1 MGKKETVLLIL
12 FLLIN
17 WSSAVHA
24 QKTIVPITVD
34 QAIAEALLNNK
45 SIQVSQTDEKIAEA
59 NFRQTNAVFL
69 PQAEISYT
77 AMTTNNPLNVF
88 GFKLQQQSVTDSDFN
103 PALLNNP
110 AVTQNY
116 MTRADVQMPLL
127 NMDLLYMRKAAQA
140 QVKLYHLQSERT
152 REYIVFEVQNA
163 FLQVQLSYE
172 AVRVLEEA
180 FTSAKATYEF
190 TNNRFQK
197 GLLQKSDLLNAKIQ
211 LTTVE
216 RNLSEAKSNVQNA
229 SDYLSVLM
237 GKTPGVIYTVGKMPT
252 ASVVSSDSVN
262 DVPVTR
268 ADFQAM
274 EKAIEA
280 TNYATKSGSMSYL
293 PKLNAFGAYQLHDSE
308 ALGFGSNAYL
318 AGVRLSWDIFK
329 GTKTKYSI
337 DSKRLESEKLRQQL
351 DEQKDKSRI
360 ELAKNYRQLA
370 DTQLAIQQQ
379 QTAVEQAEE
388 ASRILQNR
396 YQQGLVNT
404 TDVLMADTQLAQQR
418 LNLSQAI
425 FKHHVTIA
433 YITFLTSSNK
443 F

>member
-1 MGKKETVLLIL
+1 MLKKETVLIL
-12 FLLIN
+12 FLLIQWN
-17 WSSAVHA
+17 SAVYA
-24 QKTIVPITVD
+24 QETTVPITLEV
-34 QAIAEALLNNK
+34 AITEALQNNT
-45 SIQVSQTDEKIAEA
+45 SIQVSQTDEKIAQA

-69 PQAEISYT
+69 PQIGVSYT
-77 AMTTNNPLNVF
+77 AMTSNNPLNVF
-88 GFKLQQQSVTDSDFN
+88 GFKLQQQSVTANDFN

-110 AVTQNY
+110 SATQNY

-127 NMDLLYMRKAAQA
+127 NMDMLYQRKAAQK
-140 QVKLYHLQSERT
+140 QIEMYHLKAERT
-152 REYIVFEVQNA
+152 KEYVTFEVENA
-163 FLQVQLSYE
+163 YLQLQLSYE
-172 AVRVLEEA
+172 AVIVLEEA
-180 FTSAKATYEF
+180 YKSAKATYEF
-190 TNNRFQK
+190 TDNRFQK
-197 GLLQKSDLLNAKIQ
+197 GLLQKSDQLNSKIQ

-229 SDYLSVLM
+229 SDYLGVLM
-237 GKTPGVIYTVGKMPT
+237 GKNLGTIYSIEKMPY
-252 ASVVSSDSVN
+252 ASVASIDSIN
-262 DVPVTR
+262 DVPAGR

-280 TNYATKSGSMSYL
+280 TDYASKSGSMSYL
-293 PKLNAFGAYQLHDSE
+293 PKLNAFGAYQLNDSE
-308 ALGFGSNAYL
+308 ALGFGSDSYL
-318 AGVRLSWDIFK
+318 AGVQLSWDIFK

-337 DSKRLESEKLRQQL
+337 DSKRLEREKLRQQL

-404 TDVLMADTQLAQQR
+404 MDVLMADTQLAQQK

-425 FKHHVTIA
+425 FKHHITRA
-433 YITFLTSSNK
+433 YIAFLTSSNQ
-443 F
+443 

>member
-24 QKTIVPITVD
+24 QETTVPITVEE
-34 QAIAEALLNNK
+34 AITEALRNNK
-45 SIQVSQTDEKIAEA
+45 SLQVSQTDEKIAQA

-69 PQAEISYT
+69 PQIGVSYT
-77 AMTTNNPLNVF
+77 AMTSNNPLNVF
-88 GFKLQQQSVTDSDFN
+88 GFKLQQQSVTANDFN
-103 PALLNNP
+103 PDLLNNP
-110 AVTQNY
+110 AATQNY

-127 NMDLLYMRKAAQA
+127 NMDLFYMRKAAQA
-140 QVKLYHLQSERT
+140 QVEMYHLQSERT
-152 REYIVFEVQNA
+152 GEYIVFEVQNA

-180 FTSAKATYEF
+180 FTSAKATYKF
-190 TNNRFQK
+190 TDNRFQK

-216 RNLSEAKSNVQNA
+216 RNLSVAKSNVQNA

-237 GKTPGVIYTVGKMPT
+237 GKTHGVIYIVGKMPN
-252 ASVVSSDSVN
+252 ASVVSSGSVN
-262 DVPVTR
+262 DVPVKR

-280 TNYATKSGSMSYL
+280 TDYVTKSGSMSYL
-293 PKLNAFGAYQLHDSE
+293 PKLNAFGTYQLNDSE
-308 ALGFGSNAYL
+308 ALGFGSDSYL
-318 AGVRLSWDIFK
+318 AGVQLSWDIFK

-370 DTQLAIQQQ
+370 DTQLTIQQQ

-425 FKHHVTIA
+425 FKHHLTLA

>member
-1 MGKKETVLLIL
+1 MSNQKHLLIIILLL
-12 FLLIN
+12 FTISLTV
-17 WSSAVHA
+17 SAQMDTVNI
-24 QKTIVPITVD
+24 TIE
-34 QAIAEALLNNK
+34 EATSTALSNNK
-45 SIQVSQTDEKIAEA
+45 SLLISRTDEEIAKA

-69 PQAEISYT
+69 PQAGISYT

-88 GFKLQQQSVTDSDFN
+88 GFKLQQQSVTTSDFN
-103 PALLNNP
+103 PDLLNNP
-110 AVTQNY
+110 SATQNY
-116 MTRADVQMPLL
+116 MTRADVQMPIL
-127 NMDLLYMRKAAQA
+127 NMDMLYMRKAAHKQIEMY
-140 QVKLYHLQSERT
+140 QLQTERT
-152 REYIVFEVQNA
+152 REYITFEVQHA
-163 FLQVQLSYE
+163 YLQVQLSYE
-172 AVRVLEEA
+172 AVLVLEEA
-180 FTSAKATYEF
+180 YKSAKATYEF
-190 TNNRFQK
+190 TDNRFQK

-237 GKTPGVIYTVGKMPT
+237 GKTPGVIYLVGKMPN
-252 ASVVSSDSVN
+252 ASTTTIDVAN
-262 DVPVTR
+262 DVPVNR

-280 TNYATKSGSMSYL
+280 TDYASKSGSMSYL
-293 PKLNAFGAYQLHDSE
+293 PKLNAFGTYQLNDSE
-308 ALGFGSNAYL
+308 ALGFGSDSYL
-318 AGVRLSWDIFK
+318 AGVQLSWDLFK

-337 DSKRLESEKLRQQL
+337 DSKRLEREKLRHQL

-370 DTQLAIQQQ
+370 DAQLAIHQQ

-404 TDVLMADTQLAQQR
+404 TDVLMADTQLAQQK

-425 FKHHVTIA
+425 FKHHITRA
-433 YITFLTSSNK
+433 YLTFLTSSIQ
-443 F
+443 

>member
-1 MGKKETVLLIL
+1 LIQWNSALYAQET
-12 FLLIN
+12 
-17 WSSAVHA
+17 
-24 QKTIVPITVD
+24 TVPITVEV
-34 QAIAEALLNNK
+34 AITEALQNNK
-45 SIQVSQTDEKIAEA
+45 SLQVSQTDEKIAQA

-69 PQAEISYT
+69 PQIGVSYT
-77 AMTTNNPLNVF
+77 AMTSNNPLNVF
-88 GFKLQQQSVTDSDFN
+88 GFKLQQQSVTANDFN
-103 PALLNNP
+103 PDLLNNP
-110 AVTQNY
+110 SATQNY

-127 NMDLLYMRKAAQA
+127 NMDMLYQRKAAQK
-140 QVKLYHLQSERT
+140 QIEMYHLKAERT
-152 REYIVFEVQNA
+152 KEYITFEVENA
-163 FLQVQLSYE
+163 YLQLQLSYE
-172 AVRVLEEA
+172 AVIVLEEA
-180 FTSAKATYEF
+180 YTSAKATYEF
-190 TNNRFQK
+190 TDNRFQK

-229 SDYLSVLM
+229 SDYLGVLM
-237 GKTPGVIYTVGKMPT
+237 GKTPGTIYSVGKMPT
-252 ASVVSSDSVN
+252 ASVAGIDSIN
-262 DVPVTR
+262 DVPARR

-280 TNYATKSGSMSYL
+280 TDYAGKSGSMSYL
-293 PKLNAFGAYQLHDSE
+293 PKLNAFGNYQFNDKE
-308 ALGFGSNAYL
+308 AFGFKSSSYL
-318 AGVRLSWDIFK
+318 AGVQLSWDIFK

-337 DSKRLESEKLRQQL
+337 DSKRLEREKLRQQL
-351 DEQKDKSRI
+351 DEQKDKSRV

-404 TDVLMADTQLAQQR
+404 MDVLMADTQLAQQK

-425 FKHHVTIA
+425 FKHHITRA
-433 YITFLTSSNK
+433 YIAFLTSSNQ
-443 F
+443 